1 MAKNTQVNGV
11 RIKKKVGEVFGTPVE
26 ISTLET
32 LIKGLKMDM
41 VFITSIMVIVLR
53 GNGLMG

>member
-11 RIKKKVGEVFGTPVE
+11 RIKKKVVELFGTPME